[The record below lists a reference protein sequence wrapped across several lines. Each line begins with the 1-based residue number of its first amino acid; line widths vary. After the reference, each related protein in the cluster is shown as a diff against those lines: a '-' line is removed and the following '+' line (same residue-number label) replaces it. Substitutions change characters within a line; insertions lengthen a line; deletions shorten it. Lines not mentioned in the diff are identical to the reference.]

1 MPNHAARCLILL
13 LASACAGATPA
24 GSAAAPRGPGGKA
37 AAAATGASAPAR
49 ASASAHHAPDLS
61 GRRRIGTASFYA
73 GKFAGRR
80 MADGERMDP
89 ADDNAA
95 SKTLPLGTKAR
106 VTHLETGRS
115 AVVTIQDRGP
125 HAKGRLIDLSP
136 STARRIGITRADG
149 VAKVAVTPLAVPMPD
164 GSVKRPDHGPDHA
177 RLRGPGQGAPRA
189 GSEEPGGPPLDDR
202 PRAARNGSPHGAAHR
217 PPSTRR

>member
-1 MPNHAARCLILL
+1 MPTHAARCLILM
-13 LASACAGATPA
+13 LASACAGATQA
-24 GSAAAPRGPGGKA
+24 GTAAARDPGTKA
-37 AAAATGASAPAR
+37 AAASRSASAPVR
-49 ASASAHHAPDLS
+49 SSASAHHAPDLS

-80 MADGERMDP
+80 MADGARMDP

-164 GSVKRPDHGPDHA
+164 GSVKRPDHGPEH
-177 RLRGPGQGAPRA
+177 GP
-189 GSEEPGGPPLDDR
+189 D
-202 PRAARNGSPHGAAHR
+202 HGAKPGPHHGPNHR
-217 PPSTRR
+217 PHPGP

>member
-1 MPNHAARCLILL
+1 MPTHAARYLILL
-13 LASACAGATPA
+13 LAGACAGATQAGGTQGNPA
-24 GSAAAPRGPGGKA
+24 AKA
-37 AAAATGASAPAR
+37 AAASRSASAPAR
-49 ASASAHHAPDLS
+49 STASGHHAPDLS

-73 GKFAGRR
+73 GKFTGRR
-80 MADGERMDP
+80 MADGARMDP

-164 GSVKRPDHGPDHA
+164 GSVKRPDHGPEH
-177 RLRGPGQGAPRA
+177 GP
-189 GSEEPGGPPLDDR
+189 D
-202 PRAARNGSPHGAAHR
+202 HGAKPGPHHGPNHR
-217 PPSTRR
+217 PHPGP

>member
-1 MPNHAARCLILL
+1 MPTPAVRCLILM
-13 LASACAGATPA
+13 LAATCGAAVP
-24 GSAAAPRGPGGKA
+24 AAPSAGQHEAGGRSMA
-37 AAAATGASAPAR
+37 MAASAPSR
-49 ASASAHHAPDLS
+49 AKPAQRHAPDLS

-80 MADGERMDP
+80 MADGTRMDP

-125 HAKGRLIDLSP
+125 HVKGRLIDLSP
-136 STARRIGITRADG
+136 STARRIGITRSDG
-149 VAKVAVTPLAVPMPD
+149 VAKVAVTPRAVPMPD
-164 GSVKRPDHGPDHA
+164 GSVKRPDPA
-177 RLRGPGQGAPRA
+177 RQGLPAPHPQPKR
-189 GSEEPGGPPLDDR
+189 
-202 PRAARNGSPHGAAHR
+202 
-217 PPSTRR
+217 

>member
-1 MPNHAARCLILL
+1 MPTHAARCLILM
-13 LASACAGATPA
+13 LACACAGATQA
-24 GSAAAPRGPGGKA
+24 GTAAARDPGTKA
-37 AAAATGASAPAR
+37 AAASRSASAPVR
-49 ASASAHHAPDLS
+49 SSASAHHAPDLS

-80 MADGERMDP
+80 MADGARMDP

-164 GSVKRPDHGPDHA
+164 GSVKRPDHGPEDGPDHGPHHGPNH
-177 RLRGPGQGAPRA
+177 RPHRGP
-189 GSEEPGGPPLDDR
+189 
-202 PRAARNGSPHGAAHR
+202 
-217 PPSTRR
+217 